1 MVGKQVAK
9 PVCWS
14 AASIFDSELTLMYAV
29 LLALLLAG
37 GGGIYAAYRW
47 YRTLK
52 QPAPT
57 SSEDLAEFARVL
69 QEQGE
74 LDAEEAEKIRAA
86 AERLRNQQ

>member
-1 MVGKQVAK
+1 MVGKQVVK

-37 GGGIYAAYRW
+37 GVAIYAAYRW

-57 SSEDLAEFARVL
+57 SRGDLAEFARTL

-86 AERLRNQQ
+86 AERLRNHP

>member
-14 AASIFDSELTLMYAV
+14 AATIFDSELTLMYAA

-37 GGGIYAAYRW
+37 GVAIYAAYRW

-57 SSEDLAEFARVL
+57 SSEDLAELVRAL
-69 QEQGE
+69 HEQGK
-74 LDAEEAEKIRAA
+74 LDAEEAEKVRAA
-86 AERLRNQQ
+86 AERLRNHQ